1 MKFTLNWIKNYIDF
15 DISPEELSDRLTMAG
30 LEVEAVEYQ
39 GKGLENV
46 VTAQILDL
54 KPHPNAEKL
63 SLCKVTDGESD
74 YDIVCGAE
82 NMKSGDK
89 VVLAKIGA
97 KLPPSPKFPER
108 LKIKKAK
115 IRGEVS
121 EGMLCAENEL
131 GLGEESDGIIILS
144 ESAKVGNTIVDE
156 LGLNDVVFE
165 VGITPNRPDCLSV
178 VGVAREIAALLGK
191 TVKHPDFSVTES
203 GDDINNTAKVEL
215 LDPEKCPRYS
225 CRVIKN
231 VKIGPSPSW
240 LKTRIESSGI
250 RSINNVV
257 DVTNFVLL
265 ELGQPLHAFD
275 FDLLEESKIVV
286 RAAEDGEIITTLD
299 DVERKLTEND
309 LLICDGKR
317 PVALAGVMGGV
328 NTEVSQKT
336 KNVLLESAYFD
347 PITIR
352 KTSKATGLRSES
364 SYRFER
370 GVDPNGIVKA
380 LDRAAELIRE
390 LADGEMAKG
399 VIDEYPTQIEPGEV
413 KLSLDRANK
422 VLGTDISSEE
432 LIKITKGLEFKN
444 LDSSNGE
451 FTFKIPTF
459 RVDITREI
467 DLIEEMARLYGYD
480 NISATLPAVTMK
492 SDTVNIHKFAQNKLK
507 EILISSGF
515 YEVINYSFE
524 DNELLSLFNKTDVLK
539 ILNPLTTES
548 SVMRTSLVPGLIKN
562 SILNLNHQEQDIRL
576 FEIGKAYLP
585 IENSEL
591 PNEITKIAA
600 TATGKRTPEFW
611 GKEEFDFFDF
621 KSILEKGFEALQ
633 IWDDVKFE
641 DAQEIGFLHPGKSA
655 KLVIDNVE
663 IGYMGELHPDL
674 NEKLEIS
681 KKLYVLEI
689 DLDKT
694 TAFSKEK
701 SKSFKP
707 LPKFPSVRRDIA
719 LIIDESTPV
728 GEILEEID
736 KIESDLIEDAAIFDV
751 FTGSP
756 VEEGKKSVAVSL
768 HLRAADKTLTE
779 EEINKVQEKTLKKLG
794 LALGAELRTI

>member
-1 MKFTLNWIKNYIDF
+1 MKFTLNWIKDYIDF
-15 DISPEELSDRLTMAG
+15 DLSPEELSDRLTMAG

-39 GKGLENV
+39 GKGLENI
-46 VTAQILDL
+46 VTAEILDL

-63 SLCKVTDGESD
+63 SLCEVTDGESR
-74 YDIVCGAE
+74 YPIVCGAT
-82 NMKSGDK
+82 NMKAGDK
-89 VVLAKIGA
+89 VALAKIGA
-97 KLPPSPKFPER
+97 ELPPGPKFPEG

-115 IRGEVS
+115 IRGVVS
-121 EGMLCAENEL
+121 EGMLCTENEL
-131 GLGEESDGIIILS
+131 GLGEESEGIIILS
-144 ESAKVGNTIVDE
+144 ESANVGNTIVDE

-178 VGVAREIAALLGK
+178 VGVAREVAALLGK
-191 TVKHPDFSVTES
+191 TVKHPNLNVTEE
-203 GDDINNTAKVEL
+203 GEDINNSTKVEL

-240 LKTRIESSGI
+240 LKTKLESCGI

-265 ELGQPLHAFD
+265 ELGQPLHTFD
-275 FDLLEESKIVV
+275 YDLLEEKKIIV
-286 RAAEDGEIITTLD
+286 RAAKDGEIIKTLD
-299 DVERKLTEND
+299 EVERKLTEND

-317 PVALAGVMGGV
+317 PIALAGVMGGS
-328 NTEVSQKT
+328 NTEVSQQT

-370 GVDPNGIVKA
+370 GVDPNKVVNA
-380 LDRAAELIRE
+380 LNRAAELIRE
-390 LADGEMAKG
+390 LAEGEMAAG
-399 VIDEYPTQIEPGEV
+399 AIDEYPTPIKPRHV
-413 KLSLDRANK
+413 KLSLDRANR
-422 VLGTDISSEE
+422 VLGTEISSEE
-432 LIKITKGLEFKN
+432 IIKLAQGLEFEN
-444 LDSSNGE
+444 LGSKEGE
-451 FTFKIPTF
+451 FTFRIPTF

-467 DLIEEMARLYGYD
+467 DLIEEVARLYGYD
-480 NISATLPAVTMK
+480 NIPTTLPAVTMK
-492 SDTVNIHKFAQNKLK
+492 SDTMNIHKFAQNKLK

-524 DNELLSLFNKTDVLK
+524 DHELLNLFNKTDMLK

-548 SVMRTSLVPGLIKN
+548 SVMRTSLVPGLVKN
-562 SILNLNHQEQDIRL
+562 AILNLNHQGQDLRL
-576 FEIGKAYLP
+576 FEIGKVYIP
-585 IENSEL
+585 KDNSEL
-591 PNEITKIAA
+591 PNEITRIAA

-621 KSILEKGFEALQ
+621 KSILEKGFQSLQ
-633 IWDDVKFE
+633 ISDDVKFQ
-641 DAQEIGFLHPGKSA
+641 DAREIGFLHPGKSA
-655 KLVIDNVE
+655 KLVIDDVE
-663 IGYMGELHPDL
+663 IGYMGELHPNL
-674 NEKLEIS
+674 SEKLEVS
-681 KKLYVLEI
+681 KNLYVLEI

-694 TAFSKEK
+694 AAFSKEK
-701 SKSFKP
+701 IKRFNP

-719 LIIDESTPV
+719 LIVDESTPV
-728 GEILEEID
+728 GGILEEIE
-736 KIESDLIEDAAIFDV
+736 KMESALIEDAAIFDV

-756 VEEGKKSVAVSL
+756 VEEGQKSVAVSL